1 MLEKMI
7 DFAYGALIFLILVG
21 IAFAVYQIFWAKT
34 PTTAEQNLDSVF
46 SELKD
51 LKKDACFDVVM
62 RQFNTPYSLFLFPG
76 GNDRLECSGQPCI
89 CITNTGVQDKCLIIP
104 NEKNDCNKGLCV
116 VAESSIASVVN
127 AVTICNAQNKLS
139 IKLSKS

>member
-62 RQFNTPYSLFLFPG
+62 RPSDPYSMLLVPG
-76 GNDRLECSGQPCI
+76 GNIRPECSGQPCL
-89 CITNTGVQDKCLIIP
+89 CITNTGSQDKCLVIP
-104 NEKNDCNKGLCV
+104 NDKNDCGRGLCV
-116 VAESSIASVVN
+116 VAESNIPSVVN
-127 AVTICNAQNKLS
+127 AVTICNKNNALS
-139 IKLSKS
+139 IKLSQS